1 MAEKFRSLIKVIVGE
16 ITKHRLF
23 NNATATINNATGR
36 AQVKLNNMQNIV
48 ASKYDVIA
56 KVTIYI

>member
-1 MAEKFRSLIKVIVGE
+1 MAERFRSLMKAIVGE
-16 ITKHRLF
+16 KHRLF

-36 AQVKLNNMQNIV
+36 AQEKLNNMQNIV

-56 KVTIYI
+56 KVMIYM